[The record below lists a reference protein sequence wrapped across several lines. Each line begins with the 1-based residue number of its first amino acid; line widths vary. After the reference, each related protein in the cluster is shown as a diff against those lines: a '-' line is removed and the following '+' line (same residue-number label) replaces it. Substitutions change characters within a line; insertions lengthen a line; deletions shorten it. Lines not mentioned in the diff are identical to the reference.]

1 MHFLFPHSTA
11 VPVGLHNSLFLPRN
25 SMQVCLAWLT
35 PSASLSPVEEQPQL
49 KATSFSVLGSLGTL
63 ERKVSQDY
71 KSCIEVG
78 WTFLRNSQSVGLGR
92 HERRGGKAMIYCKGM
107 IIYPVLI
114 QAILTT
120 QKCWVKGWVKVHLT
134 QNSSEQRQTLFRT
147 IILWKPIDYPQL
159 ISVFPNTAATLT
171 TLNCTYCSPK
181 LWI

>member
-92 HERRGGKAMIYCKGM
+92 HERRGGKSNDLLQRNDNLPSP
-107 IIYPVLI
+107 YPSHINYPEVLGERLSKS
-114 QAILTT
+114 AF
-120 QKCWVKGWVKVHLT
+120 
-134 QNSSEQRQTLFRT
+134 NSKQFRT
-147 IILWKPIDYPQL
+147 ETDFIQNHYFMETNRLPTANFCLSQYCCNTYHSELYILQ
-159 ISVFPNTAATLT
+159 S
-171 TLNCTYCSPK
+171 
-181 LWI
+181 